1 MIRVRRNAYVQW
13 LRIAVDLDSGGA
25 DGSERPEIEDE
36 WADVSLR
43 ILLFDR
49 FLGELQSEERILGN

>member
-1 MIRVRRNAYVQW
+1 VQW